1 MPLVGERD
9 LRSLAP
15 HAPLLPDLRAEP
27 LTLTEVEVLQLLYEI
42 DDSAIT
48 SLLPPA
54 LHPTIPPTVSFV
66 FWRVRSGPWGEF
78 ELAQARVG
86 CRAGA
91 RPRALLLRA
100 YCSNEAAG
108 RALAEGW
115 GFPIVSAHVR
125 LRHYYDRVVG
135 EVRRGDDIV
144 LRGELVDPEAISG
157 ADIQYIANLNMARL
171 RGADGE
177 ALRLVQFDPEYIFHK
192 AERGR
197 PQVQE
202 FDATAWL
209 LEGAVLDWPISA
221 SYAVCDIELP
231 RIRYLVDPAR
241 PPLEAVER
249 VGG

>member
-1 MPLVGERD
+1 MPLVGDRD
-9 LRSLAP
+9 LRALAD
-15 HAPLLPDLRAEP
+15 HAPALPDLRTEL

-100 YCSNEAAG
+100 YCSNETAA

-115 GFPIVSAHVR
+115 GFPAVPGEVR

-135 EVRRGDDIV
+135 EVRAGGKV
-144 LRGELVDPEAISG
+144 VVHGELVDPEAISG
-157 ADIQYIANLNMARL
+157 ADIQYIANLNLARV
-171 RGADGE
+171 RREDGE
-177 ALRLVQFDPEYIFHK
+177 LLRLVQVDPDYVFHK

-197 PQVQE
+197 PLVTA
-202 FDATAWL
+202 FDAPSWL
-209 LEGAVLDWPISA
+209 LDGAVLDWPVSA
-221 SYAVCDIELP
+221 SYAVCDVELP
-231 RIRYLVDPAR
+231 RIRYLVDPER

-249 VGG
+249 VGA